1 MRPLPLAAPLVGR
14 RTPGP
19 GRRRTTLPAPNPR
32 RRGRVFASVDL
43 LGKEAVVFRILAA
56 LHHLAGALVALVVLA
71 LLGTAGWMMVRSYL
85 DEKWERQRL
94 ESQLAQSQA
103 QIQSLHKEVQ
113 RLQTAI
119 TLLKVDHRVAQIDVL
134 SQHGSAKSNDLV
146 TTFRFTELDG
156 SGKPLEKPRVFTIQ
170 GDVVYVDALVVKW
183 EDESVEAGDPL
194 RSATYYLFRRIFGE
208 AQQPKDGFPLDPV
221 GAQPAPYRSG
231 REPSEFER
239 DIWARFW
246 EYANNPSEAKKK
258 NIRAAHGEAPYCK
271 LVPGKRYTIEL
282 RASGGLTVKTED
294 IPTPSVS
301 STL

>member
-1 MRPLPLAAPLVGR
+1 M
-14 RTPGP
+14 
-19 GRRRTTLPAPNPR
+19 
-32 RRGRVFASVDL
+32 
-43 LGKEAVVFRILAA
+43 FRILAA
-56 LHHLAGALVALVVLA
+56 LHNLASAVVALILLA
-71 LLGTAGWMMVRSYL
+71 LLGTVGWLTARSYL
-85 DEKWERQRL
+85 NEKWQRQRL
-94 ESQLAQSQA
+94 ESELAQSQA
-103 QIQSLHKEVQ
+103 QIQSLNKEVQ
-113 RLQTAI
+113 RLRTAI

-134 SQHGSAKSNDLV
+134 AQHGSHKSNDLV
-146 TTFRFTELDG
+146 TTFRFTELDR

-221 GAQPAPYRSG
+221 GAQPAAYRSG

-239 DIWARFW
+239 EIWARFW

-282 RASGGLTVKTED
+282 RASGGLSIKTED
-294 IPTPSVS
+294 IPHTSVEP
-301 STL
+301 TL